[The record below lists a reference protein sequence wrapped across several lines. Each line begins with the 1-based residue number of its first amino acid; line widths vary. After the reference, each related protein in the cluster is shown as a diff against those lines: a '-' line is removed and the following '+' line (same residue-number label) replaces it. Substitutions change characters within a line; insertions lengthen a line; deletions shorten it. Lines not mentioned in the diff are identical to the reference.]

1 MVFLQVPEKFFAHF
15 VAQIGCNIHSIRQ
28 LPHRK
33 PPLYSASSKRIS
45 FKVFSIAPFADALH
59 EQDMVKLRE
68 SALYSGQ
75 EEIASKERTDPMEEL
90 RAAKNRSFWR
100 TTEGRPDKRANYKG
114 SLEVGQGDAR
124 ITREIELIWW
134 PGLFSATNHGK
145 LTVRFFVR
153 KVTL

>member
-1 MVFLQVPEKFFAHF
+1 MHILLRKLGVTYTVSDSFLIESRHFTQHQANVF
-15 VAQIGCNIHSIRQ
+15 HS
-28 LPHRK
+28 K
-33 PPLYSASSKRIS
+33 CSAGW
-45 FKVFSIAPFADALH
+45 FSIAPFAGALH

-68 SALYSGQ
+68 SAFYSGQ
-75 EEIASKERTDPMEEL
+75 EEIASEERTDPMEEL